1 MDTNCECARCEYIL
15 NRNFQ
20 INISKCSVCNFS
32 PFFGFNFIP
41 NIAFFFEII
50 FFSRFALQSIFFPSP
65 TLAIS
70 LTHMYKH
77 ICTNNL
83 SGFLL
88 YFFRCRFCFFFLLSL
103 SHSHRWTK
111 VIIHKNGHFKWVI
124 KYSCRYAYRV
134 CNVYT

>member
-88 YFFRCRFCFFFLLSL
+88 YFFRCRFCFFFCFLSL
-103 SHSHRWTK
+103 TLTVGQKSLYTRM
-111 VIIHKNGHFKWVI
+111 VISNG
-124 KYSCRYAYRV
+124 
-134 CNVYT
+134 